1 VTNHASSERPRRSDG
16 EADRDGEVRAGSA
29 RPHLSQRRF
38 TAPLPPRV
46 LIAEDETIVRLD
58 LRSLLSTRGFE
69 VCGEARNGAEAVAL
83 ARELKPDLVLL
94 DVKMPELDG
103 IEAARRILAERP
115 VPIVLVTAYGEEAL
129 VGQAVDA
136 GVFGYLTK
144 PFREQDLLP
153 AIRTALARH
162 AELLGARRDLGAR
175 PRPLGGRFELI
186 LAGAR
191 RGTEWPLTLERK
203 PDGSVDVELDA

>member
-1 VTNHASSERPRRSDG
+1 VTDG
-16 EADRDGEVRAGSA
+16 SFSGRE
-29 RPHLSQRRF
+29 RRF

-58 LRSLLSTRGFE
+58 LRGLLSSRGFE
-69 VCGEARNGAEAVAL
+69 VVGEARNGIEAVER
-83 ARELKPDLVLL
+83 ARELEPDLVLL

-115 VPIVLVTAYGEEAL
+115 VPIVLVTAYDEEAL
-129 VGQAVDA
+129 VERAVDA
-136 GVFGYLTK
+136 GIFGYLTK

-162 AELLGARRDLGAR
+162 AELLLARRDLGAQ
-175 PRPLGGRFELI
+175 PRKLGGRFELI
-186 LAGAR
+186 LPGSQT
-191 RGTEWPLTLERK
+191 GTAWPLLIERK
-203 PDGSVDVELDA
+203 PDGTVDVELDAQT

>member
-1 VTNHASSERPRRSDG
+1 MTDG
-16 EADRDGEVRAGSA
+16 SFSGRE
-29 RPHLSQRRF
+29 RRF

-58 LRSLLSTRGFE
+58 LRGLLSSRGFE
-69 VCGEARNGAEAVAL
+69 VVGEARNGIEAVERARAL
-83 ARELKPDLVLL
+83 EPDLVLL

-115 VPIVLVTAYGEEAL
+115 VPIVLVTAYDEEAL
-129 VGQAVDA
+129 VERAVDA
-136 GVFGYLTK
+136 GIFGYLTK

-162 AELLGARRDLGAR
+162 AELLLARRDLGAQ
-175 PRPLGGRFELI
+175 PRKLGGRFELI
-186 LAGAR
+186 LPGSQTGSA
-191 RGTEWPLTLERK
+191 WPLLIERK
-203 PDGSVDVELDA
+203 PDGTVDVELDAQT

>member
-1 VTNHASSERPRRSDG
+1 VTDG
-16 EADRDGEVRAGSA
+16 SFSGRE
-29 RPHLSQRRF
+29 RRF

-58 LRSLLSTRGFE
+58 LRGLLSSRGFE
-69 VCGEARNGAEAVAL
+69 VVGEARNGIEAVER
-83 ARELKPDLVLL
+83 ARELEPDLVLL

-115 VPIVLVTAYGEEAL
+115 VPIVLVTAYDEEAL
-129 VGQAVDA
+129 VERAVDA
-136 GVFGYLTK
+136 GIFGYLTK

-162 AELLGARRDLGAR
+162 AELLLARRDLGAQ
-175 PRPLGGRFELI
+175 PRKLGGRFELI
-186 LAGAR
+186 LPGSQT
-191 RGTEWPLTLERK
+191 GTAWPLLIERK
-203 PDGSVDVELDA
+203 PDGTVAVELDAQT

>member
-1 VTNHASSERPRRSDG
+1 VTHGGSSGRE
-16 EADRDGEVRAGSA
+16 
-29 RPHLSQRRF
+29 RRF
-38 TAPLPPRV
+38 GASLPPRV

-58 LRSLLSTRGFE
+58 LRGLLSARGFE
-69 VCGEARNGAEAVAL
+69 VCGEARNGVEAVAL
-83 ARELKPDLVLL
+83 ARELEPDLVLL

-129 VGQAVDA
+129 VERAVDV

-144 PFREQDLLP
+144 PFREADLLP

-162 AELLGARRDLGAR
+162 SELLLARRDLGAR
-175 PRPLGGRFELI
+175 PPKLGGRFELI
-186 LAGAR
+186 LPGSHP
-191 RGTEWPLTLERK
+191 GTQWPLKLERK
-203 PDGSVDVELDA
+203 PDGTLDVELDA

>member
-1 VTNHASSERPRRSDG
+1 MTDG
-16 EADRDGEVRAGSA
+16 SFSGRE
-29 RPHLSQRRF
+29 RRF

-58 LRSLLSTRGFE
+58 LRGLLSSRGFE
-69 VCGEARNGAEAVAL
+69 VVGEARNGLEAVERARAL
-83 ARELKPDLVLL
+83 EPDLVLL

-115 VPIVLVTAYGEEAL
+115 VPIVLVTAYDEEAL
-129 VGQAVDA
+129 VERAVDA

-162 AELLGARRDLGAR
+162 
-175 PRPLGGRFELI
+175 
-186 LAGAR
+186 
-191 RGTEWPLTLERK
+191 
-203 PDGSVDVELDA
+203 

>member
-1 VTNHASSERPRRSDG
+1 VTDG
-16 EADRDGEVRAGSA
+16 SFSGRE
-29 RPHLSQRRF
+29 RRF
-38 TAPLPPRV
+38 MAPLPPRV

-58 LRSLLSTRGFE
+58 LRGLLSSRGFE
-69 VCGEARNGAEAVAL
+69 VVGEARNGIEAVER
-83 ARELKPDLVLL
+83 ARELEPDLVLL

-115 VPIVLVTAYGEEAL
+115 VPIVLVTAYDEEAL
-129 VGQAVDA
+129 VARAVDA

-162 AELLGARRDLGAR
+162 AELLLARRNLGAQ
-175 PRPLGGRFELI
+175 PRRLGGRFELI
-186 LAGAR
+186 LPGSR
-191 RGTEWPLTLERK
+191 TGTAWPLLIERR
-203 PDGSVDVELDA
+203 PDGTVEVELDARA

>member
-1 VTNHASSERPRRSDG
+1 MTDG
-16 EADRDGEVRAGSA
+16 SFSGRE
-29 RPHLSQRRF
+29 RRF

-58 LRSLLSTRGFE
+58 LRGLLSSRGFE
-69 VCGEARNGAEAVAL
+69 VVGEARNGIEAVER
-83 ARELKPDLVLL
+83 ARELQPDLVLL

-115 VPIVLVTAYGEEAL
+115 VPIVLVTAYDEEAL
-129 VGQAVDA
+129 VERAVDA

-162 AELLGARRDLGAR
+162 AELLLARRDLGAQ
-175 PRPLGGRFELI
+175 PRKLGGRFELI
-186 LAGAR
+186 LPGSR
-191 RGTEWPLTLERK
+191 TGTAWPLLIERR
-203 PDGSVDVELDA
+203 PDGTVDVELDART

>member
-1 VTNHASSERPRRSDG
+1 VTDG
-16 EADRDGEVRAGSA
+16 SFSGRE
-29 RPHLSQRRF
+29 RRF

-58 LRSLLSTRGFE
+58 LRGLLSSRGFE
-69 VCGEARNGAEAVAL
+69 VVGEARNGIEVVER
-83 ARELKPDLVLL
+83 ARELEPDLVLL

-115 VPIVLVTAYGEEAL
+115 VPIVLVTAYDEEAL
-129 VGQAVDA
+129 VERAVDA

-162 AELLGARRDLGAR
+162 AELRLARRNLGAQPRR
-175 PRPLGGRFELI
+175 LGGRFELT
-186 LAGAR
+186 LPGSR
-191 RGTEWPLTLERK
+191 TGTAWPLLIERK
-203 PDGSVDVELDA
+203 PDGTVDVELDA

>member
-1 VTNHASSERPRRSDG
+1 VSDHPSSERERR
-16 EADRDGEVRAGSA
+16 
-29 RPHLSQRRF
+29 H

-58 LRSLLSTRGFE
+58 LRGLLSSRGFE

-83 ARELKPDLVLL
+83 ARELEPDLVLL

-103 IEAARRILAERP
+103 IEAARRIMAERP

-129 VGQAVDA
+129 VERAVDA

-162 AELLGARRDLGAR
+162 SELLLARRDLGAQ
-175 PRPLGGRFELI
+175 PRRVGGRFELI
-186 LAGAR
+186 LPGSRAG
-191 RGTEWPLTLERK
+191 TQWPLTLERK
-203 PDGSVDVELDA
+203 PDGSLDVELDI

>member
-1 VTNHASSERPRRSDG
+1 VTDARSSG
-16 EADRDGEVRAGSA
+16 DRDGEVGAGFA
-29 RPHLSQRRF
+29 RPHPSQRRL
-38 TAPLPPRV
+38 APLPPRV

-58 LRSLLSTRGFE
+58 LRGLLSSRGFE
-69 VCGEARNGAEAVAL
+69 VCGEARNGIEAVEL
-83 ARELKPDLVLL
+83 ARVLEPDLVLL

-115 VPIVLVTAYGEEAL
+115 VPVVLVTAYGEEAL
-129 VGQAVDA
+129 VERAVDV

-162 AELLGARRDLGAR
+162 SELLLARRDLGAQ
-175 PRPLGGRFELI
+175 PPKLGGRFELI
-186 LAGAR
+186 LPGAR
-191 RGTEWPLTLERK
+191 PGTQWPLTLERK
-203 PDGSVDVELDA
+203 RDGSLDVELDA

>member
-1 VTNHASSERPRRSDG
+1 VTDG
-16 EADRDGEVRAGSA
+16 SFSGRE
-29 RPHLSQRRF
+29 RRF

-58 LRSLLSTRGFE
+58 LRGLLSSRGFE
-69 VCGEARNGAEAVAL
+69 VVGEARNGLEAVERARAL
-83 ARELKPDLVLL
+83 EPDLVLL

-115 VPIVLVTAYGEEAL
+115 VPIVLVTAYDEEAL
-129 VGQAVDA
+129 VERAVDA

-162 AELLGARRDLGAR
+162 AELLLARRNLGAQ
-175 PRPLGGRFELI
+175 PRRLGGRFELI
-186 LAGAR
+186 LPGSR
-191 RGTEWPLTLERK
+191 TGTAWPLLIERK
-203 PDGSVDVELDA
+203 PDGTLDVELDVRA